1 MLHSEAPAGRPVR
14 IDSHQHLWQL
24 RRGDYGWL
32 TPDLAP
38 LYRDFEAADLA
49 PLLAAARI
57 DATILV
63 QAAPTQAETRFLLD
77 TAAATPFVAGVV
89 GWADF
94 AAPDAPERIAALA
107 ADPLLLG
114 LRPMVQDIADPDW
127 LARPDLAPAF
137 AALMRHGLIF
147 DALVKPPQIPAL
159 LALLDREA
167 ELPVVL
173 DHGAKPDLVR
183 ADLAEWR
190 AGIAAIA
197 ARPGTVCKLSGLV
210 TEAAQDWTIGTL
222 RPAFDH
228 LLACFE
234 PQRLLFG
241 SDWPVLTLRA
251 SYARWIETVETLIDP
266 LSAAEKAAIFGANAA
281 RIYLRQRGRNLS
293 NTLSG
298 RSSAGS

>member
-1 MLHSEAPAGRPVR
+1 MLHSEAPAGRPLR
-14 IDSHQHLWQL
+14 IDAHQHLWQL
-24 RRGDYGWL
+24 SRGDYGWL

-49 PLLAAARI
+49 PLLAATGI

-77 TAAATPFVAGVV
+77 TANATPFVAGVV

-94 AAPDAPERIAALA
+94 EAPNAPARIAALA

-114 LRPMVQDIADPDW
+114 LRPMVQDIADPNW

-137 AALMRHGLIF
+137 AALRRHGLVF

-159 LALLDREA
+159 ITLLDREA
-167 ELPVVL
+167 EFPVVL

-210 TEAAQDWTIGTL
+210 TEAAQDWTIATL

-228 LLACFE
+228 LLACFG

-241 SDWPVLTLRA
+241 SDWPVVTLRA
-251 SYARWIETVETLIDP
+251 SYARWIETAERLTEP
-266 LSAAEKAAIFGANAA
+266 LSADEKAAIFGANAA
-281 RIYLRQRGRNLS
+281 RIYLRRRGRNLS